1 MTRPGGAV
9 LEFRSGGAVPAA
21 LHGVAFAPWPPP
33 DDWSLAAGALPL
45 GEPPLVPAPGR
56 DPAAGAAI
64 LEPDG
69 RVWIIDPAKGFGGY
83 AHTFPKGRIEPGLD
97 PQRAAMKEC
106 FEETGL
112 GIAITGW
119 LGDFDRST
127 TTTRLYLARRLG
139 GSPVAFDPREVEA
152 VRLVPVVDLPAWLT
166 NAHDAK
172 PVAALLQH
180 IATTGF

>member
-1 MTRPGGAV
+1 VTRSGAAA
-9 LEFRSGGAVPAA
+9 LEFRKGSAVPAA
-21 LHGVAFAPWPPP
+21 LHGIAFTPWPPP
-33 DDWSLAAGALPL
+33 ANWSLAAGTLPL
-45 GEPPLVPAPGR
+45 SEPPLMSTPGR
-56 DPAAGAAI
+56 KPASGAAI

-139 GSPVAFDPREVEA
+139 GSPVEFDREVEA
-152 VRLVPVVDLPAWLT
+152 VRLVPVADLPAWLT

-172 PVAALLQH
+172 PVAVLLHH
-180 IATTGF
+180 IATRGF